1 MTEPFRTRLAAI
13 EETWRLWAEVGTS
26 LTETQ
31 WRTPTRCTGWDV
43 AAVYAHHSNAAR
55 SLDTPLPAADIPG
68 DPITAVTLL
77 RQFNAPGGVAHEL
90 APTIADHEVQE
101 AARHTQA
108 ELVGRFVTHGPGA
121 VGQLGAG
128 TPELVISWVGVAVLP
143 LVEALRV
150 VLLKATVHLLDVL
163 RALDLPPNLPPAA
176 MTDTALLLAEMA
188 PPLDFI
194 ETATGRSTT
203 SPLPV
208 LR

>member
-1 MTEPFRTRLAAI
+1 
-13 EETWRLWAEVGTS
+13 
-26 LTETQ
+26 
-31 WRTPTRCTGWDV
+31 
-43 AAVYAHHSNAAR
+43 
-55 SLDTPLPAADIPG
+55 
-68 DPITAVTLL
+68 
-77 RQFNAPGGVAHEL
+77 VAHEL
-90 APTIADHEVQE
+90 APVIADHEVQE
-101 AARHTQA
+101 AARHTRA

-121 VGQLGAG
+121 VGHLGAG

-150 VLLKATVHLLDVL
+150 VLLEATVHLLDVL
-163 RALDLPPNLPPAA
+163 RALDLPPDLPPAA